1 MGSQSALR
9 NLTWSSSVAK
19 YSMTDFN
26 YDPVS
31 VDHGQQLFLW
41 RDGYLLVCLGSLCG
55 SPCCSV
61 FLNIMEYHSNL
72 FFPEHH
78 HLRSCWNLL
87 VLSLPR
93 EHGGRFPDAAAPAPA
108 PPPCPWPWARAP
120 ALEPAIISC
129 SCSAVSWMIPCVGWS
144 DILAA
149 SVKLL
154 VSTYPFS
161 GSTLYHNTVNLKKTD
176 ESLT

>member
-1 MGSQSALR
+1 MTLSW
-9 NLTWSSSVAK
+9 LTMASSSFFDEVVISSYVWAGCVAHPVVASS
-19 YSMTDFN
+19 SM
-26 YDPVS
+26 S
-31 VDHGQQLFLW
+31 W
-41 RDGYLLVCLGSLCG
+41 
-55 SPCCSV
+55 
-61 FLNIMEYHSNL
+61 NITQTC

-87 VLSLPR
+87 FLFLPR

-108 PPPCPWPWARAP
+108 PQPCPWPWARAP

-129 SCSAVSWMIPCVGWS
+129 SCSAVSWMIPCGCWS
-144 DILAA
+144 GILAT